1 MTGPGGPVPPGGPG
15 GPGNVDP
22 NRLPQDPYRYPPP
35 PPAPRIRPL
44 PVIGGF
50 VLGSVGWLGVQVV
63 LLVVFLNQDT
73 AGTRY
78 FTVTAILVAL
88 AVALL
93 MFRRTRQAGAG
104 LLLGL
109 AVSTIVWAG
118 LCMAFL
124 GGY

>member
-1 MTGPGGPVPPGGPG
+1 
-15 GPGNVDP
+15 
-22 NRLPQDPYRYPPP
+22 
-35 PPAPRIRPL
+35 
-44 PVIGGF
+44 